1 MTGSI
6 GSNDARGEFLKTGMP
21 MNRRQVAAAIALL
34 MTASAP
40 ASAQPSS
47 EYDRNKTV
55 ILLVGSGEGG
65 GFDLSAR
72 LVAPYLSRYLPGHPN
87 VVVQNMPGASG
98 LRAAEFIFNVA
109 PRDGTTLAITQPS
122 VVLHKVL
129 HPSARFDPR
138 AFTWIGRLGA
148 FVTYGVV
155 WHTAPVQT
163 IEESRQREV
172 ILGAVGPSG
181 PGAMLPAALNQL
193 AGTRITIVKGYRSA
207 AEMGLAIERGEIH
220 GSGSASY
227 EFVHGKGWLDKKL
240 ARLFF
245 TIGLSRSDKAPDVPT
260 VVEYARDERG
270 TNIMRLAASASEIGR
285 SIMAPPGL
293 AAERAAMLRA
303 AFEQVVKDKDFIA
316 ESLRRG
322 LEVEPLSA
330 DRLSKIVADA
340 TSMSPDVVDGLRAL
354 MEPTK

>member
-1 MTGSI
+1 
-6 GSNDARGEFLKTGMP
+6 
-21 MNRRQVAAAIALL
+21 MNRVVSIAGAATLL
-34 MTASAP
+34 MAAMAA
-40 ASAQPSS
+40 ASAQAPD
-47 EYDRNKTV
+47 EFYRNKS
-55 ILLVGSGEGG
+55 INLLVGSGEGG

-72 LVAPYLSRYLPGHPN
+72 LAAPYLTKYLPGHPT

-109 PRDGTTLAITQPS
+109 PRDGTTIAITQPS
-122 VVLHKVL
+122 IVQHKVL
-129 HPSARFDPR
+129 NRSARFDPR
-138 AFTWIGRLGA
+138 AFTWVGRLGA

-163 IEESRQREV
+163 IEEARHRAI

-193 AGTRITIVKGYRSA
+193 AGTKITIVRGYRSA
-207 AEMGLAIERGEIH
+207 ADIGLAIERGEIH
-220 GSGSASY
+220 GLGSASY
-227 EFVHGKGWLDKKL
+227 EFVSSKNWLDKKL

-245 TIGLSRSDKAPDVPT
+245 TIGLARSDKAPDAPT
-260 VVEYARDERG
+260 VVELARDERG
-270 TNIMRLAASASEIGR
+270 KNIMRLAASASEIGR

-293 AAERAAMLRA
+293 AGERAAMLRA

-316 ESLRRG
+316 ESSRRG

-330 DRLSKIVADA
+330 DGILKIVDDDL
-340 TSMSPDVVDGLRAL
+340 SMSADVVDDLRAI
-354 MEPTK
+354 MEPKK

>member
-1 MTGSI
+1 MGTT
-6 GSNDARGEFLKTGMP
+6 RGLSAT
-21 MNRRQVAAAIALL
+21 AAAALL
-34 MTASAP
+34 MVAVAA
-40 ASAQPSS
+40 ASAQPSDDF
-47 EYDRNKTV
+47 YRNKTV
-55 ILLVGSGEGG
+55 NLLVGSGEGG

-72 LVAPYLSRYLPGHPN
+72 LAAPYLTKYLPGNPT

-109 PRDGTTLAITQPS
+109 PRDGTAVAITQPS
-122 VVLHKVL
+122 IVQHRVLN
-129 HPSARFDPR
+129 PSARFDPR
-138 AFTWIGRLGA
+138 AFTWVGRLGA
-148 FVTYGVV
+148 FVTFAVV

-163 IEESRQREV
+163 IEQARQREI

-193 AGTRITIVKGYRSA
+193 AGTKIAVVRGYRSA
-207 AEMGLAIERGEIH
+207 ADMGLAIERGEIH

-227 EFVHGKGWLDKKL
+227 EFISGKGWLEKNL

-245 TIGLSRSDKAPDVPT
+245 TIGFARSAKAPDVPT
-260 VVEYARDERG
+260 VVELARDERG
-270 TNIMRLAASASEIGR
+270 KSIMRLAASASEVGR

-293 AAERAAMLRA
+293 PPERAAMLRT
-303 AFEQVVKDKDFIA
+303 AFDQIVKDKDFIA

-330 DRLSKIVADA
+330 DGIVKIA
-340 TSMSPDVVDGLRAL
+340 TDDMSASADVVDGLRAI
-354 MEPTK
+354 METKK